1 MAGPHRLVITRP
13 GEGGVQDRETGQWVP
28 APPVHLYDGGADVQD
43 AGVVLSRAEDGT
55 PALTSDA
62 AAYPDDWSQ
71 VGRIRPDD
79 DVRVQWEDEG
89 ASESTGT
96 VLRVRRLDGVIFIRW
111 LT

>member
-13 GEGGVQDRETGQWVP
+13 GEGGVQDREAGEWMP
-28 APPVHLYDGGADVQD
+28 APPTPLYDGPADVQD
-43 AGVVLSRAEDGT
+43 SGVVISRAEDGT

-71 VGRIRPDD
+71 VGRIRPGDN
-79 DVRVQWEDEG
+79 VRVHWEDED
-89 ASESTGT
+89 ASESTGE
-96 VLRVRRLDGVIFIRW
+96 VLRVRRLDGVVFLRW